1 MRTIASTMHT
11 VDLRTTDS
19 HMDLVTASC
28 GSVGGEGRTAGR
40 VPLPSWGVSAAG
52 KGLLENSGGTWPTI
66 MPRIMSVVIYGVCV
80 ALASSFLP
88 LMRARPPRQSA
99 IAHLLGAGVWGGGED
114 PFQRRTER
122 TTKKQPLCFR
132 CIAHRTCLLP
142 STNDLL
148 CDAEVTQ
155 SHFICVFW
163 VCVVSV

>member
-1 MRTIASTMHT
+1 MHT

-99 IAHLLGAGVWGGGED
+99 IAHLLGAVVWGGGKGAGAGGWA
-114 PFQRRTER
+114 T
-122 TTKKQPLCFR
+122 FR
-132 CIAHRTCLLP
+132 YSYWWRCCWRCR
-142 STNDLL
+142 SSS
-148 CDAEVTQ
+148 
-155 SHFICVFW
+155 SHGTGTPRVICPCNSRSGAAADVDNSLT
-163 VCVVSV
+163 VSVNAT